1 MKEKV
6 SDKYLGNN
14 IHSEGIKA
22 SVFCTISNR
31 FDRISASIIETRAI
45 IDDCRINAVGGLLA
59 VLYIWELAILPALL
73 NNSQAWTNICDKSLK
88 MLEDLQ
94 NTM

>member
-6 SDKYLGNN
+6 SDKYLGDY
-14 IHSEGIKA
+14 IHSEGLKPQFGILN
-22 SVFCTISNR
+22 SI
-31 FDRISASIIETRAI
+31 IIETRAI
-45 IDDCRINAVGGLLA
+45 IDDCKINAVGGLLA
-59 VLYIWELAILPALL
+59 GLDIWELAILPAFL
-73 NNSQAWTNICDKSLK
+73 NNCQTWTNICDKSLK

>member
-1 MKEKV
+1 MKAELEAQPLSKCSLPMKEKV
-6 SDKYLGNN
+6 SDKYLGDY

-45 IDDCRINAVGGLLA
+45 IESMLLVG
-59 VLYIWELAILPALL
+59 
-73 NNSQAWTNICDKSLK
+73 C
-88 MLEDLQ
+88 
-94 NTM
+94 